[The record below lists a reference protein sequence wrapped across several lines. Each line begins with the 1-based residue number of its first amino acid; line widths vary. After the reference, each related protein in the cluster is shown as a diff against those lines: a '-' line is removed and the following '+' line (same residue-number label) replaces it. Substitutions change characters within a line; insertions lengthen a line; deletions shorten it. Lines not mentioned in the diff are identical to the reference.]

1 LRRPLAQLGALA
13 AAAVLIWVVFHA
25 WGVDRWIS
33 SIAYDAG
40 QRRFPLKDAWVL
52 AVPGHT
58 GLKWLMLGF
67 WVFCLAWGGSLRRG
81 ALYMALIAAAVS
93 LMKYYS
99 PVSCPWDLVEY
110 GGRNPATG
118 RCLPAAHPLTGFAL
132 FGLYLAL
139 RDGNPRAARYALA
152 AGWIIGLA
160 AGAIQ
165 IARGAHFLSHVLW
178 TAWVAWGVTL
188 ALAALE
194 RRRAAARPAH
204 SR

>member
-1 LRRPLAQLGALA
+1 LRHPLGQLGALA
-13 AAAVLIWVVFHA
+13 AAAVVIWVVFHA

-40 QRRFPLKDAWVL
+40 QRRFPLKDTWLL

-67 WVFCLAWGGSLRRG
+67 WVLCLAWGGSLRRG

-93 LMKYYS
+93 LLKYYS
-99 PVSCPWDLVEY
+99 PISCPWDLVEY

-118 RCLPAAHPLTGFAL
+118 RCLPAAHSLTGFAL

-204 SR
+204 SP

>member
-1 LRRPLAQLGALA
+1 MRRPLAQLGVLA
-13 AAAVLIWVVFHA
+13 AVAVLIWVVFHA
-25 WGVDRWIS
+25 WGLDRSIS
-33 SIAYDAG
+33 SLAYDAG
-40 QRRFPLKDAWVL
+40 QRRFPLKDAWLL

-67 WVFCLAWGGSLRRG
+67 WLFCLAWGGALRRG
-81 ALYMALIAAAVS
+81 ALYMAVIALVVS
-93 LMKYYS
+93 LLKHYS
-99 PVSCPWDLVEY
+99 PVSCPWDLLDY
-110 GGRNPATG
+110 GGTKPDTG

-165 IARGAHFLSHVLW
+165 IARGAHFLSHALW
-178 TAWVAWGVTL
+178 TAWVAWGVTV

-194 RRRAAARPAH
+194 RRRAIPRI
-204 SR
+204 